1 MRAFY
6 LHAEEIRRWGEGGRS
21 MNLFPYKVLGLQ
33 GNLCVIWGR
42 AGIGLWQ
49 SLMCRFLNHPGLSW
63 PLSLMA
69 RETHVSFH
77 ITWGS

>member
-1 MRAFY
+1 
-6 LHAEEIRRWGEGGRS
+6 